1 MFSLNGKVAFITGG
15 TSGIGAAVARR
26 FIEAGAKVAIVGRR
40 NGEALANEIG
50 AIFIRA
56 DVTDE
61 NQVIEALAE
70 TERQLGKIDILVNNA
85 GVQDTGPSI
94 EEHSMEAFDKNV
106 AILQKSIYLGLK
118 HGPCHMNDGGSV
130 INTSSI
136 AGLLGLYG
144 YSQYGMCKA
153 AVLQL
158 TQTAAMEL
166 APRNIRVNSI
176 LPGTVRT
183 PMVEEE
189 PEEIALTECITPL
202 TRIAETDDMV
212 GVYHFL
218 AADESAYITG
228 QKLVVDGGLTAGI
241 SLGLLEKVM
250 S

>member
-1 MFSLNGKVAFITGG
+1 MFSLVDRVAFITGG
-15 TSGIGAAVARR
+15 TSGIGEAVARR

-40 NGEALANEIG
+40 DGEALAEEIG
-50 AIFIRA
+50 GIFIRA

-61 NQVIEALAE
+61 KQMIEALAAA
-70 TERQLGKIDILVNNA
+70 ERRLGKIDILVNNA
-85 GVQDTGPSI
+85 GLQDTGPSI
-94 EEHSMEAFDKNV
+94 EEHSMADFDKNV
-106 AILQKSIYLGLK
+106 AILQKGVYLGLK
-118 HGPCHMNDGGSV
+118 YGPRHMNDGGSV

-136 AGLLGLYG
+136 AGEVGVYG

-153 AVLQL
+153 AVLHL
-158 TQTAAMEL
+158 TKTAAIEL
-166 APRNIRVNSI
+166 APRHIRVNSI

-183 PMVEEE
+183 PMVEDE

-202 TRIAETDDMV
+202 GRIAETEDMV

-218 AADESAYITG
+218 AADESCYITG
-228 QKLVVDGGLTAGI
+228 QKLVVDGGFTAGP

>member
-1 MFSLNGKVAFITGG
+1 MFLLSGKVAFITGG

-40 NGEALANEIG
+40 NGEALAQEIG

-56 DVTDE
+56 DVTEE

-94 EEHSMEAFDKNV
+94 EEHSMEAFDRNV

-118 HGPCHMNDGGSV
+118 YGPRYMNDGGSI

-158 TQTAAMEL
+158 SQTAAMEL